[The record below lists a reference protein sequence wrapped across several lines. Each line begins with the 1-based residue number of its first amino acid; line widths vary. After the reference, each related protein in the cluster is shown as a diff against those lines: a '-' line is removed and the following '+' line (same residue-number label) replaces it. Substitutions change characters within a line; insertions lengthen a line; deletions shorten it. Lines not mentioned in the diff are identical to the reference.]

1 MTSGRKRGIR
11 MGRKIDVDD
20 AVKAI
25 MAWAV
30 QKRDPLVTGV
40 SLGICFLLDDEDF
53 IPTAEVENT
62 WVKKEES

>member
-1 MTSGRKRGIR
+1 

-20 AVKAI
+20 AVRAI

-40 SLGICFLLDDEDF
+40 SLGICFMLNDEKS

-62 WVKKEES
+62 WAKREES